1 MRLNLWLSGGAVV
14 AALLMVSGG
23 DGRIAAQ
30 TTAAIPRTPDR
41 RPDFEGIWQVRNRA
55 AYDLRDHSS
64 SHMMPA
70 GLSVIE
76 GGEIPYQPWA
86 AAQKATNF
94 ANRATADPLAKCYMP
109 GVPRIMYLESPFQ
122 ILQTR
127 DHIAMAFEWTQ
138 VYRLIHTNGT
148 PHDDRIQPW
157 MGDSRGRW
165 EGDTLV
171 VDVAYHND
179 QTWFDAAG
187 DFHSD
192 ALRLVERYTMRDADT
207 IQYEVTI
214 EDPKVFTR
222 PWKISMPLY
231 RQRGMER
238 ILEYHCQA
246 EKEEATGDFERE
258 ARTWYPGPDTPPPTL
273 AFGPPVQRP
282 QPWKAPAAVRRTP
295 DGKPDLNGLFES
307 DAGGSNYGLE
317 SRGPSAGGLT
327 PPARGVVIDPPD
339 GRLPYQPWARAERE
353 YRDTSI
359 RGYDDP
365 TAHCFPAGVPRSIY
379 VPTPFHIVQTR
390 DWIATLHERM
400 SWRLIAL
407 SRQRHLPDSIRLW
420 QGDSIGHW
428 DGDTLVV
435 ETTNLNGKTWGN
447 EVGDV
452 FSHAEHVVERFKPVD
467 ANTIEYQATITD
479 PLVYT
484 RPFTIAMPLKRLIG
498 QGDLLEAACHEE
510 DRDLPVLKRIR
521 DMERAKAAQA
531 PAGGK

>member
-1 MRLNLWLSGGAVV
+1 MRFNRLLSGGAVAV
-14 AALLMVSGG
+14 TLLIFSAG
-23 DGRIAAQ
+23 DGRITAQ
-30 TTAAIPRTPDR
+30 TSRTIPRAPDG
-41 RPDFEGIWQVRNRA
+41 RPSLEGIWQVRNRA
-55 AYDLRDHSS
+55 SYDLRDHWSRNL
-64 SHMMPA
+64 MPA
-70 GLSVIE
+70 GTSVVE

-86 AAQKATNF
+86 AAKQAENF
-94 ANRATADPLAKCYMP
+94 ANRADRDPLGKCYMA
-109 GVPRIMYLESPFQ
+109 GVPRIMYLEWPFQ

-138 VYRLIHTNGT
+138 VYRLIYTNGT
-148 PHDDRIQPW
+148 PHDDRAQPW
-157 MGDSRGRW
+157 MGDSRARW

-171 VDVAYHND
+171 VEVANHND
-179 QTWFDAAG
+179 QTWLDAAG

-222 PWKISMPLY
+222 PWKISMAFY
-231 RQRGMER
+231 RQREMDR

-246 EKEEATGDFERE
+246 EKEEAAGVFEPE
-258 ARTWYPGPDTPPPTL
+258 PRTWYPGPNAPGPTPG
-273 AFGPPVQRP
+273 FGPPAQRP
-282 QPWKAPAAVRRTP
+282 QPWTAPASVRRTA

-317 SRGPSAGGLT
+317 THGPTPGALT

-353 YRDTSI
+353 YRDTPI

-365 TAHCFPAGVPRSIY
+365 TAHCFPPGVPRSIY
-379 VPTPFHIVQTR
+379 VPTPFQIVQTR
-390 DWIATLHERM
+390 DWVATLHERV

-407 SRQRHLPDSIRLW
+407 TRARHLPDTIRLW

-428 DGDTLVV
+428 DGDALVV
-435 ETTNLNGKTWGN
+435 ETTNFNGKTWGN

-452 FSHAEHVVERFKPVD
+452 FSHAEQVVERFKPVD

-479 PLVYT
+479 PIVYT
-484 RPFTIAMPLKRLIG
+484 RPFTIAMPLKRLT
-498 QGDLLEAACHEE
+498 DELLEAACHEE
-510 DRDLPVLKRIR
+510 EHDLPVLKRIR
-521 DMERAKAAQA
+521 DMERAKKASA
-531 PAGGK
+531 PAGGR